1 MATSQI
7 IAALAH
13 HPFLDGL
20 QPAHLDKLAALACE
34 TTFEPDQVIF
44 REGDPSSFF
53 YLILSGRVAVEV
65 AAPGRFV
72 TIQTVGEGE
81 ELGWSSLLDQ
91 VNKQFRAR
99 CVDPVRAL
107 AFDGA
112 RLTAEFEGD
121 HEFGYMLLRKVLETV
136 AERLRATRLQML
148 DVYARKAPRGEAG
161 Q

>member
-1 MATSQI
+1 MGTSQI

-20 QPAHLDKLAALACE
+20 QPNHLDKLAMLACE
-34 TTFEPDQVIF
+34 ISFEPDQVIF
-44 REGDPSSFF
+44 REGDPSSLF
-53 YLILSGRVAVEV
+53 YLILSGRVAIEV
-65 AAPGRFV
+65 AMPGRFL
-72 TIQTVGEGE
+72 TIQTIGGGE

-99 CVDPVRAL
+99 CVEPVCAL
-107 AFDGA
+107 AFDGP
-112 RLTAEFEGD
+112 RLTAEFEND
-121 HEFGYMLLRKVLETV
+121 HEFGYMLLRKVLATV

-148 DVYARKAPRGEAG
+148 DVYARKTVKGESG